1 MDVVIAQA
9 RRNMPVCAFPE
20 TGSGMNIL
28 CPRFG
33 NRHGRLPQ
41 SAHFK
46 IAPRPVEPATFKLR
60 FRCPS
65 TSPPRFTHAP
75 CVRCTSALMHLRLG
89 ANTPGRQQ
97 HFRHCRD
104 SAYNPALQCYWSRV
118 TLDAYEIIAPL
129 GAGEWANSHV
139 GAIIRA
145 SMPSKGEGR
154 SKQTGLLYCLVCCLA
169 YCTWIVNEEDAGA
182 PGLVATRVPVPA
194 AVRSD
199 AGMATVTWVGST
211 MVVVR

>member
-28 CPRFG
+28 CPRVG

-46 IAPRPVEPATFKLR
+46 IASRPVEPATFKLR
-60 FRCPS
+60 F
-65 TSPPRFTHAP
+65 
-75 CVRCTSALMHLRLG
+75 SALQHHLRGSHMRLVFAVLLLSCTCVSAQTLPA
-89 ANTPGRQQ
+89 ANNTFDTVLTQRIIQ
-97 HFRHCRD
+97 RTY
-104 SAYNPALQCYWSRV
+104 ATSRGLPWMPTRLLRPWV
-118 TLDAYEIIAPL
+118 R
-129 GAGEWANSHV
+129 GEWANSHV
-139 GAIIRA
+139 GVIIRA

-154 SKQTGLLYCLVCCLA
+154 FKQTGLLYCLVCCLA